1 MYRMRVSST
10 NLYSVGYDP
19 ASQTLEIEFR
29 GGEVYRY
36 FRVPVA
42 VYNALMS
49 ANSKGRYF
57 ARVIRDTY
65 SYAPVA

>member
-1 MYRMRVSST
+1 MRVSSS

-19 ASQTLEIEFR
+19 TSQVLEIEFR

-36 FRVPVA
+36 FGVPMG
-42 VYNALMS
+42 VYSALMS
-49 ANSKGRYF
+49 ARSKGSYF

-65 SYAPVA
+65 SYALVA